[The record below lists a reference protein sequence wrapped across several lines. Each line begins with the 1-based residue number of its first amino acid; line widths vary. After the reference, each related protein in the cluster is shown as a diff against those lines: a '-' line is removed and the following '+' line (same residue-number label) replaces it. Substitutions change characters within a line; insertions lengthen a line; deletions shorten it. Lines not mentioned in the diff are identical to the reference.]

1 MVRLKEQGHIKK
13 DRVTI
18 VIAQIGVVLLQEKV
32 RRTIAP
38 GVITGLL
45 LLPDHILQVPE
56 AGHPVT
62 GEVRQA

>member
-1 MVRLKEQGHIKK
+1 VVRLKEQGHIKK

-18 VIAQIGVVLLQEKV
+18 VIGQIEVVLLQEKV

-62 GEVRQA
+62 VEVRQA